1 MLVAF
6 DLMDTL
12 VTDPYRAAHEAATGM
27 TFEAFERVRPDGVYH
42 ALERG
47 DIGEDE
53 YWRRL
58 ADCGITVSS
67 ETFHDV
73 RRGGYRWLPGMRDL
87 VRDCARSHR
96 VVVASNY
103 PDWIEDVRRDLLDDI
118 ECYASYHCGVR
129 KPEPEFFTCLCAAY
143 DVPVTELV
151 LVDDK
156 PENCAAVD
164 ALGGTGVVFTGEAA
178 ARAALRRAGVLPEVP
193 A

>member
-12 VTDPYRAAHEAATGM
+12 LVDPYRAAHEAATGL
-27 TFEAFERVRPDGVYH
+27 TFEEFETRRPDGVYH

-47 DIGEDE
+47 EIAEDE

-58 ADCGITVSS
+58 AECGIAVSA

-73 RRGGYRWLPGMRDL
+73 RRRGYAWLLGMREL
-87 VRDCARSHR
+87 LADCALLHR

-103 PDWIEDVRRDLLDDI
+103 PDWIEDVRRDHLGDVA
-118 ECYASYHCGVR
+118 CYVSYRCGVR
-129 KPEPEFFTCLCAAY
+129 KPDPAFFTALCATFG
-143 DVPVTELV
+143 VPVRDLV

-156 PENCAAVD
+156 DENCAAVR
-164 ALGGTGVVFTGEAA
+164 ALGGRAVTFTGAGA
-178 ARAALRRAGVLPEVP
+178 ARAALAGYGVL
-193 A
+193 

>member
-12 VTDPYRAAHEAATGM
+12 LVDPYRAAHEAATGL
-27 TFEAFERVRPDGVYH
+27 TFEEFEARRPYGVYH

-47 DIGEDE
+47 EIAEAE

-58 ADCGITVSS
+58 AACGVTVVP

-73 RRGGYRWLPGMRDL
+73 RRRGYAWLPGMRDL
-87 VRDCARSHR
+87 LAECAARHR

-103 PDWIEDVRRDLLDDI
+103 PDWIEEVLRDHLGDVA
-118 ECYASYHCGVR
+118 CHVSYRCGVR
-129 KPEPEFFTCLCAAY
+129 KPDPAFFTGLGEAFGVAVA
-143 DVPVTELV
+143 DLV

-156 PENCAAVD
+156 EENCAAVR
-164 ALGGTGVVFTGEAA
+164 ALGGRAVRFTGAA
-178 ARAALRRAGVLPEVP
+178 ATRAGLAGYGVL
-193 A
+193 